1 MRFVLAS
8 PIDYWLAGA
17 ACFCLLLFIRT
28 SYILIVTP
36 RVGHSTRVIPTMP
49 LVSVLLPVRNEAD
62 RVLYHSVRSLV
73 QQNYC
78 PLEIVAVDDRSSDA
92 SLAILRKA
100 EQEADG
106 KLKVIE
112 GRPPPPGWLGKL
124 HALHQASCVAH
135 GEWVL
140 LTDADVI
147 HSQDA
152 VRRGLQFAIDNQL
165 DALSLLPAVE
175 MRTLWERIVEPTM
188 AWLCFMR
195 VSPTQAN
202 RRSSSASYGYG
213 NYILVRRAAL
223 DSIGGFSRHRDA
235 ILDDCVI
242 MENLKRSG
250 FRVMVAD
257 GRDLLRARMYAS
269 LPEIVSGFGKNSFP
283 ALHYSLVRLAA
294 VLFIEASCIMFP
306 FVYLLLA
313 LILPGTPLGID
324 VFLSCLA
331 ASLFFGTMLIFGLRM
346 RVGTSFF
353 LFYLVGHLV
362 SMLILIHSM
371 LLFVRGPGGIWKG
384 RAVGRL
390 ETDGFLLEGRGALLV
405 HRAWAMVC
413 RRSSEL

>member
-1 MRFVLAS
+1 MRFLLVS

-17 ACFCLLLFIRT
+17 TCFCLALFIRT

-36 RVGHSTRVIPTMP
+36 RVGHSDRVISSMP

-73 QQNYC
+73 QQNYHH
-78 PLEIVAVDDRSSDA
+78 LEIIAVDDRSSDA
-92 SLAILRKA
+92 SLAILREA
-100 EQEADG
+100 EQEAGG
-106 KLKVIE
+106 KLEVIE

-124 HALHQASCVAH
+124 HALHQASCVAR

-147 HSQDA
+147 HSQHA
-152 VRRGLQFAIDNQL
+152 VRRGLQFAINNQL
-165 DALSLLPAVE
+165 DALSLLPVVE
-175 MRTLWERIVEPTM
+175 MRTPWERIVEPTM
-188 AWLCFMR
+188 AWLSLMR

-202 RRSSSASYGYG
+202 RRSSSACFGYG

-242 MENLKRSG
+242 MENLKKSG

-257 GRDLLRARMYAS
+257 GPDLLQARMYGS
-269 LPEIVSGFGKNSFP
+269 LSEMVSGFGKNSFP
-283 ALHYSLVRLAA
+283 ALRYSLVRLAA
-294 VLFIEASCIMFP
+294 VLFMEASCIMFP
-306 FVYLLLA
+306 FGYLLLA
-313 LILPGTPLGID
+313 LILRGTPLGID

-346 RVGTSFF
+346 RVGARFF
-353 LFYLVGHLV
+353 MFYLVGHLV
-362 SMLILIHSM
+362 SMLILIYSM
-371 LLFVRGPGGIWKG
+371 LLFVRGRGGTWKG
-384 RAVGRL
+384 RAVGKSVRDL
-390 ETDGFLLEGRGALLV
+390 
-405 HRAWAMVC
+405 
-413 RRSSEL
+413 S